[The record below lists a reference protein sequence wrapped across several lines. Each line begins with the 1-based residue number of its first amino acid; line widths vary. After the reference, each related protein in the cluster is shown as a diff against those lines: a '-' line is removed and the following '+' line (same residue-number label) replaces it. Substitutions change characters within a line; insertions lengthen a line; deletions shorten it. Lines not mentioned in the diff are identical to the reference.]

1 MTSKFNDS
9 MPNCIVE
16 RPLFSPPSPFGWIL
30 EHLVVVCFY
39 FIFFDGLC
47 YLKVSK
53 MGGGAKMVLRLRK
66 LEETIKKGVKS
77 NNLFVCAST
86 SIL

>member
-1 MTSKFNDS
+1 M
-9 MPNCIVE
+9 
-16 RPLFSPPSPFGWIL
+16 LFES
-30 EHLVVVCFY
+30 V
-39 FIFFDGLC
+39 
-47 YLKVSK
+47 KN
-53 MGGGAKMVLRLRK
+53 GGGEMVLRLRK